1 MSLVAYVFFLKVWE
15 CGRGAKVGGLSTV
28 FTESEKIGDNLVN
41 GFCNVLRLYGVDFWG
56 KSVFSREVV
65 CAVFGIIVFIKLTVE
80 LWRFEKSDKE
90 KCLVELFLAM
100 ALINFGAY
108 TFSTVI
114 ETSPDLHLLQPF
126 LLGYTAAGM
135 LAWMDNRKWFE
146 KKSMIVLIAAFCT
159 LILMFPDFTLKQ
171 PDNSGRIEAAE
182 WI

>member
-1 MSLVAYVFFLKVWE
+1 MM
-15 CGRGAKVGGLSTV
+15 GGLSTV

-126 LLGYTAAGM
+126 CWDILRQECWHGWTIESGL
-135 LAWMDNRKWFE
+135 RK
-146 KKSMIVLIAAFCT
+146 S
-159 LILMFPDFTLKQ
+159 
-171 PDNSGRIEAAE
+171 R
-182 WI
+182 